1 LNKLIELDNIKM
13 SKLDFLKLGGSLITD
28 KNEAHTH
35 RPEVL
40 ARLGREIAA
49 ALEQDPGIKVVIGHG
64 SGSFGHVAAKKYGTR
79 SGVHSQREWDGFVEV
94 WWEAINLNRHVM
106 DALHAAGLPVVSLPP
121 LASVTA
127 QDGQVAA
134 WDLAPLTHA
143 LQAGLIP
150 VVFGDVVFDLERG
163 GTILSTED
171 LFAYLAR
178 RLPQVAGL
186 AVGHLLLAGIEAG
199 VWADFPLCTQLVEQI
214 TPNNY
219 TDLSVF
225 VGESRAA
232 DVTGGMA
239 TKVEHSLALV
249 KEMSGLVVRIF
260 SGETPGAVE
269 KALLGQQ
276 VGTVIRAV
284 EK

>member
-1 LNKLIELDNIKM
+1 LNKLMKLDNIEM
-13 SKLDFLKLGGSLITD
+13 SKLHFLKLGGSLITD

-35 RPEVL
+35 RPDVL

-49 ALEQDPGIKVVIGHG
+49 ALEQNPNIKIVLGHG
-64 SGSFGHVAAKKYGTR
+64 SGSFGHIAAKKFGTR
-79 SGVHSQREWDGFVEV
+79 GGVHSHHEWDGFVEV
-94 WWEAINLNRHVM
+94 WWEAINLNRYVM
-106 DALHAAGLPVVSLPP
+106 DALHAAGLPVISLPP
-121 LASVTA
+121 IASVTA
-127 QDGQVAA
+127 QDAQVAA
-134 WDLAPLTHA
+134 WDLAPLSHA
-143 LQAGLIP
+143 LRAGLMP

-178 RLPQVAGL
+178 RLPQVAGFTP
-186 AVGHLLLAGIEAG
+186 GRLLLAGIEAG
-199 VWADFPLCTQLVEQI
+199 VWADFPACTQLVEQI

-219 TDLSVF
+219 TDLSVV

-239 TKVEHSLALV
+239 SKVEHSLALV
-249 KEMSGLVVRIF
+249 KEMPELEVWIF
-260 SGETPGAVE
+260 SGETPAAVE

>member
-1 LNKLIELDNIKM
+1 MKLDNIEM
-13 SKLDFLKLGGSLITD
+13 SKLHFLKLGGSLITD

-35 RPEVL
+35 RPDVL

-49 ALEQDPGIKVVIGHG
+49 ALEQDPNIKIVLGHG
-64 SGSFGHVAAKKYGTR
+64 SGSFGHMTAKKFGTR
-79 SGVHSQREWDGFVEV
+79 SGVHSHREWDGFVEV
-94 WWEAINLNRHVM
+94 WWEAINLNRYVM
-106 DALHAAGLPVVSLPP
+106 DALHAAGLPVISLPP
-121 LASVTA
+121 IASVTA
-127 QDGQVAA
+127 QDAQVAA
-134 WDLAPLTHA
+134 WDLAPLSHA
-143 LQAGLIP
+143 LRAGLMP

-178 RLPQVAGL
+178 RLPQVAGFTP
-186 AVGHLLLAGIEAG
+186 GRLLLAGIEAG
-199 VWADFPLCTQLVEQI
+199 VWADFPACTQLVEQI

-219 TDLSVF
+219 TDLSVV

-239 TKVEHSLALV
+239 SKVEHSLALV
-249 KEMSGLVVRIF
+249 KEMPELEVWIF
-260 SGETPGAVE
+260 SGETPAAVE

>member
-1 LNKLIELDNIKM
+1 LNKLMKLDNIEM
-13 SKLDFLKLGGSLITD
+13 SKLHFLKLGGSLITD

-35 RPEVL
+35 RPDVL

-49 ALEQDPGIKVVIGHG
+49 ALEQNPNIKIVLGHG
-64 SGSFGHVAAKKYGTR
+64 SGSFGHIAAKKFGTR
-79 SGVHSQREWDGFVEV
+79 GGVHSHHEWDGFVEV
-94 WWEAINLNRHVM
+94 WWEAINLNRYVM
-106 DALHAAGLPVVSLPP
+106 DALHAAGLPVISLPP
-121 LASVTA
+121 IASVTA
-127 QDGQVAA
+127 QDAQVAA
-134 WDLAPLTHA
+134 WDLAPLSHA
-143 LQAGLIP
+143 LRAGLMP

-178 RLPQVAGL
+178 RLPQVAGFTP
-186 AVGHLLLAGIEAG
+186 GRLLLAGIEAG
-199 VWADFPLCTQLVEQI
+199 VWADFPACTQLVQQI

-219 TDLSVF
+219 TDLSVV

-239 TKVEHSLALV
+239 SKVEHSLALV
-249 KEMSGLVVRIF
+249 KEMPELEVWIF
-260 SGETPGAVE
+260 SGETPAAVE

>member
-1 LNKLIELDNIKM
+1 LNERDNIEM
-13 SKLDFLKLGGSLITD
+13 SKLHFLKLGGSLITD

-35 RPEVL
+35 RPDVL

-49 ALEQDPGIKVVIGHG
+49 ALEQDPSLKIVLGHG

-79 SGVHSQREWDGFVEV
+79 SGVRSLREWDGFVEV

-106 DALHAAGLPVVSLPP
+106 DALHDAGLPVISLPP
-121 LASVTA
+121 VASVTA
-127 QDGQVAA
+127 QDAQVSA
-134 WDLAPLTHA
+134 WDLAPLSHA
-143 LQAGLIP
+143 LRAGLMP
-150 VVFGDVVFDLERG
+150 VVFGDVVFDLKRG

-186 AVGHLLLAGIEAG
+186 APGRLLLAGIEAG
-199 VWADFPLCTQLVEQI
+199 VWADFPACTQLVEQI

-239 TKVEHSLALV
+239 SKVELSLALV
-249 KEMSGLVVRIF
+249 KEMSGLEVRIF
-260 SGETPGAVE
+260 SGEKPGAVE
-269 KALLGQQ
+269 KALLGKQ
-276 VGTVIRAV
+276 VGTVIRA
-284 EK
+284 EENDFG

>member
-1 LNKLIELDNIKM
+1 MKLDNIEM
-13 SKLDFLKLGGSLITD
+13 SKLHFLKLGGSLITD

-35 RPEVL
+35 RPDVL

-49 ALEQDPGIKVVIGHG
+49 ALEQNPNIKIVLGHG
-64 SGSFGHVAAKKYGTR
+64 SGSFGHIAAKKFGTR
-79 SGVHSQREWDGFVEV
+79 GGVHSHHEWDGFVEV
-94 WWEAINLNRHVM
+94 WWEAINLNRYVM
-106 DALHAAGLPVVSLPP
+106 DALHAAGLPVISLPP
-121 LASVTA
+121 IASVTA
-127 QDGQVAA
+127 QDAQVAA
-134 WDLAPLTHA
+134 WDLAPLSHA
-143 LQAGLIP
+143 LRAGLMP

-178 RLPQVAGL
+178 RLPQVAGFTP
-186 AVGHLLLAGIEAG
+186 GRLLLAGIEAG
-199 VWADFPLCTQLVEQI
+199 VWADFPACTQLVEQI

-219 TDLSVF
+219 TDLSVV

-239 TKVEHSLALV
+239 SKVEHSLALV
-249 KEMSGLVVRIF
+249 KEMPELEVWIF
-260 SGETPGAVE
+260 SGETPAAVE

>member
-1 LNKLIELDNIKM
+1 MKLDNIEM
-13 SKLDFLKLGGSLITD
+13 SKLHFLKLGGSLITD

-35 RPEVL
+35 RPDVL

-49 ALEQDPGIKVVIGHG
+49 ALEQDPNIKIVLGHG
-64 SGSFGHVAAKKYGTR
+64 SGSFGHMAAKKFGTR
-79 SGVHSQREWDGFVEV
+79 SGVHSHREWDGFVEV
-94 WWEAINLNRHVM
+94 WWEAINLNRYVM
-106 DALHAAGLPVVSLPP
+106 DALHAAGLPVISLPP
-121 LASVTA
+121 IASVTA
-127 QDGQVAA
+127 QDAQVAA
-134 WDLAPLTHA
+134 WDLAPLSYA
-143 LQAGLIP
+143 LRAGLIP

-178 RLPQVAGL
+178 RLPQVAGFTP
-186 AVGHLLLAGIEAG
+186 GRLLLAGIEAG
-199 VWADFPLCTQLVEQI
+199 VWADFPACTQLVQQI

-219 TDLSVF
+219 TDLSVV

-239 TKVEHSLALV
+239 SKVEHSLALV
-249 KEMSGLVVRIF
+249 KEMPELEVWIF
-260 SGETPGAVE
+260 SGETPAAVE